1 MDSDATGGG
10 SRKKPRILIVD
21 DDRSNIE
28 ALNHILKPAYSTLV
42 AINGRTGIEIA
53 KQAVPDLILLDIVM
67 PDMNGFEVLA
77 ELKREDSLRRIPAIV
92 ITALDSTED
101 EAKGFSLGAVD
112 YITKPFRDPIVRA
125 RVKTHLQ
132 MVEYI
137 REIERFGMTDTLTGL
152 PNRRNLD
159 ERVGIEWNR
168 AMREKEPLSI
178 LMIDADN
185 FKNYNDKYGH
195 MQGDVLLQTI
205 AGVFLK
211 TVKRSGDFVSR
222 WGGEEFA
229 VLLPN
234 TELAAA
240 VEIAERIRE
249 NIENMPIAHH
259 DGSETHVTVSIGV
272 NSEAPTLKS
281 NVYDFIVKADNM
293 LYAAKKSGKNKV
305 CW

>member
-1 MDSDATGGG
+1 MDSDDASGD
-10 SRKKPRILIVD
+10 SRKKARILIVD

-42 AINGRTGIEIA
+42 AINGRTAIEIA
-53 KQAVPDLILLDIVM
+53 RQTVPDLILLDIIM
-67 PDMNGFEVLA
+67 PDMNGFEALA
-77 ELKREDSLRRIPAIV
+77 ELKREDALRRIPVIF

-101 EAKGFSLGAVD
+101 ETKGFALGAVD

-125 RVKTHLQ
+125 RVKTHLR
-132 MVEYI
+132 MAEYI

-152 PNRRNLD
+152 PNRRSLD
-159 ERVGIEWNR
+159 ERTGIEWNR
-168 AMREKEPLSI
+168 AIREKEPLSI

-195 MQGDVLLQTI
+195 MQGDVLLQAI
-205 AGVFLK
+205 AETLSK
-211 TVKRSGDFVSR
+211 AVKRSGDFVSR

-234 TELAAA
+234 TELNAA
-240 VEIAERIRE
+240 VEIAERIRG
-249 NIENMPIAHH
+249 NIEKMPVAHP
-259 DGSETHVTVSIGV
+259 DGSETFVTVSAGV
-272 NSEAPTLKS
+272 NTETPTVNS
-281 NVYDFIVKADNM
+281 IVMDFIVKADNM